1 MTTYEIHGSIRVEA
15 NDMVTA
21 EFLALE
27 ALGRKGYELHINDP
41 EEL

>member
-1 MTTYEIHGSIRVEA
+1 MNTYEIHGSIRVEA
-15 NDMVTA
+15 IDMATA

-27 ALGRKGYELHINDP
+27 ALGRKGYELHINDT